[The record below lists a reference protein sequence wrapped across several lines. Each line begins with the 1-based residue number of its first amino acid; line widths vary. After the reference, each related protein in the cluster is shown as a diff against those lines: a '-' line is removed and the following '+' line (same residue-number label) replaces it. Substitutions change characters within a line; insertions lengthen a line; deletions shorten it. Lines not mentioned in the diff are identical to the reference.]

1 MLGSG
6 VSDVGR
12 TVSDSQ
18 LDNVGCGRYQTV
30 LPTAFG
36 ISPHTYKTP
45 CPGSNE
51 KWGDLP
57 VSVGRRLIYNKIHWK
72 LEKIYHKRNGLVEV
86 DA

>member
-6 VSDVGR
+6 VSDVGPR

-72 LEKIYHKRNGLVEV
+72 LERNGLGEV